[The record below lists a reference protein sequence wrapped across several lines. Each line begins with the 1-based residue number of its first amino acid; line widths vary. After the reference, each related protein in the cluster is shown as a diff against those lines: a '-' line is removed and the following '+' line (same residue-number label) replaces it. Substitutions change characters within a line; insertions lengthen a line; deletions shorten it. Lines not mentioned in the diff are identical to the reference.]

1 MRYETAVSCIEDA
14 CLVISAAWHDRADEC
29 ADARSG
35 IYHFLNDDMQM
46 ELIQRCPEQ
55 EGKYVPVQR
64 FEHGLEEVEALEL
77 VYEKRVLLLVS
88 GILDR
93 LLQDR

>member
-1 MRYETAVSCIEDA
+1 MSVL
-14 CLVISAAWHDRADEC
+14 LVRIWLMSGLRAG
-29 ADARSG
+29 AGAPHFRG
-35 IYHFLNDDMQM
+35 ITERDM
-46 ELIQRCPEQ
+46 CPEQ

-93 LLQDR
+93 PASGHPCP